1 MVKQSVF
8 FVVLMAMFSTIAS
21 AQDAPKAEL
30 YGGYSAV
37 FTQDFT
43 LHGWQA
49 SIAGNLNNWFGMAAE
64 FGGAYDSDTVFLGG
78 SNIRRKSTLYS
89 YLFGPRFSRRGGGR
103 MTPFVHALFG
113 GVHAKAEVQGGVVNG
128 DATQNGFGMALGGGL
143 DVKLTETV
151 ALRVIQADYF
161 LTRSQGD
168 SVSNGRV
175 SAGVVIRFK

>member
-1 MVKQSVF
+1 MFGFRKITLSVCI
-8 FVVLMAMFSTIAS
+8 LFSLPSIAS

-43 LHGWQA
+43 LNGWQA
-49 SIAGNLNNWFGMAAE
+49 SVAGNLKDWLGMVAE
-64 FGGAYDSDTVFLGG
+64 FGGAYDSDTVFLG
-78 SNIRRKSTLYS
+78 RRKATLYS

-113 GVHAKAEVQGGVVNG
+113 GVHAKAEIQGSEVNG
-128 DATQNGFGMALGGGL
+128 SESENGFGMAMGGGL
-143 DVKLTETV
+143 DVNLTEAV
-151 ALRVIQADYF
+151 ALRVIQANYF
-161 LTRSQGD
+161 LTRVQGD
-168 SVSNGRV
+168 SASNARI